1 MPSTETKRVTDAVHG
16 TIGLNDLEVQVMN
29 TQVFQRLRNVKQLGL
44 ADYVFPGAAYSRLS
58 HSLGACH
65 VTGRILDALSRNDSA
80 FEISAED
87 YQLYRIA
94 ALLHD
99 VGHYPFSHAME
110 EALKGH
116 YKRFGKAAQG
126 EMGNTAT
133 ANKPLNHEKV
143 GREIV
148 NLDTELRTVLAG
160 AGIQPEHLEKVFEHD
175 DESRLAN
182 IISSDLDADRID
194 YLLRTARHTGLPY
207 GSIDLEYIL
216 SQLRLDANG
225 RLCIRAKAVRTADHF
240 LLSRYFDYQQISF
253 HKTVA
258 AFELVLKDVI
268 SALLQTDSIH
278 ASADDVRSMIDSG
291 AWRKFDDS
299 HITQK
304 IIDLAANTHDD
315 ILRLKTRSIL
325 DRNAPKLVYR
335 SEKFKQRVGDS
346 ADEHLLRKQAIER
359 NIPEWANEFSIDPDL
374 WYVWDKPGIPIT
386 KVGST
391 VPIASIM
398 ESSTEEDSGVAESIF
413 VLEEGSDTS
422 QPIVG
427 LNYSLLKPL
436 SDIKLYALRLY
447 VIIPP
452 GREGVGDQI
461 KVRIQA
467 SGLA

>member
-1 MPSTETKRVTDAVHG
+1 MSANELKRITDAVHG

-65 VTGRILDALSRNDSA
+65 VTGRILDALEANDSA
-80 FEISAED
+80 IEISDDD

-110 EALKGH
+110 EALKNH
-116 YKRFGKAAQG
+116 YKRFGKAAQVEIG
-126 EMGNTAT
+126 TGLTTE
-133 ANKPLNHEKV
+133 KPLNHEKV

-148 NLDTELRTVLAG
+148 RRDTELRDVLAG
-160 AGIQPEHLEKVFEHD
+160 AGIEPDDLEKVFQHD
-175 DESRLAN
+175 DQSRLAN

-207 GSIDLEYIL
+207 GSIDLEYLL

-268 SALLQTDSIH
+268 SALLQIESIH
-278 ASADDVRSMIDSG
+278 ASAEDVKGMIDSG
-291 AWRKFDDS
+291 DWRKFDDS

-304 IIDLAANTHDD
+304 IIDLAANTDDD
-315 ILRLKTRSIL
+315 ILRLKTHSIL
-325 DRNAPKLVYR
+325 NRHAPKLVYR
-335 SEKFKQRVGDS
+335 NEKFKARAGDS
-346 ADEHLLRKQAIER
+346 EDEHLLRKQAILR
-359 NIPEWANEFSIDPDL
+359 SIPDWAEEFDIDPDL

-398 ESSTEEDSGVAESIF
+398 ESSIEEDSGVAESIF
-413 VLEEGSDTS
+413 VLEEGNETS

-447 VIIPP
+447 VIVPP
-452 GREGVGDQI
+452 DRPGLVDQI
-461 KVRIQA
+461 KSRIQA
-467 SGLA
+467 SGLG

>member
-1 MPSTETKRVTDAVHG
+1 MPPAESKRVADTVHG
-16 TIGLNDLEVQVMN
+16 TIGLTDLEVQVMN

-80 FEISAED
+80 FEITAHD

-110 EALKGH
+110 EAIKGH
-116 YKRFGKAAQG
+116 YKRFGRAAQG
-126 EMGNTAT
+126 ESDTAP
-133 ANKPLNHEKV
+133 ALEKPLNHEKV

-148 NLDTELRTVLAG
+148 NRDAELRDVLAG
-160 AGIQPEHLEKVFEHD
+160 AGIEPPHLEKVFEHD

-194 YLLRTARHTGLPY
+194 YLQRTARHTGLPY
-207 GSIDLEYIL
+207 GLIDLEYIL

-268 SALLQTDSIH
+268 SALLRTESIH
-278 ASADDVRSMIDSG
+278 ATADDVRTMIANG
-291 AWRKFDDS
+291 EWRRFDDS

-304 IIDLAANTHDD
+304 IIDLAASTHDD

-325 DRNAPKLVYR
+325 DRKPPKLVYR
-335 SEKFKQRVGDS
+335 NEKFKERSGDS

-359 NIPEWANEFSIDPDL
+359 DIPEWAAEFNIDPDL

-386 KVGST
+386 KVGSS

-398 ESSTEEDSGVAESIF
+398 ESSVQEDSGLAESIF
-413 VLEEGSDTS
+413 VLEDGSDIS
-422 QPIVG
+422 KPIVG

-436 SDIKLYALRLY
+436 SNIELYALRVY

-452 GREGVGDQI
+452 DRENLFDQI
-461 KVRIQA
+461 KTRIQA
-467 SGLA
+467 TGPL